1 MDLSISNIVTISLAS
16 AGAGAGQFNTSNLA
30 CFTSEV
36 PAGSFGSLGY
46 KLYLSPA
53 DVATDFGSDSKTY
66 KAAQKVFSQAPN
78 ILANSGYFVVILTNA
93 EVQTVS
99 FSGVAA
105 SGDFKLVMPDGV
117 STTAQIDWDDT
128 ASEIQTKIR
137 ALAGYEDVTVTGSIA
152 GQLLTITFKGI
163 YGELALVQV
172 ADEDLQTSAPAEI
185 TTTVAQVTD
194 GETFAEAITRTLDV
208 VQYFGAGI
216 TEILSETDMLAAG
229 AVLQPEFKI
238 GFMVGNDE
246 ADVAADGKLDKLRS
260 NGYTHSRGLFYDD
273 PSDDQAAMDYQWAYA
288 GRALSVVFS
297 GDKTTQT
304 MHLKELVG
312 VDKDPNITQTIL
324 NLAKAAGAD
333 CYIGVQGL
341 KKPVVFCSGENDFF
355 DQVYNALWF
364 LTALQI
370 AGVNYLQQTSTKIPQ
385 TEDGMDGLKNAY
397 RVICEQAI
405 TNQYGARGLQWNRP
419 DTFGVLADFLQNITQ
434 RGYYI
439 YSAPIAQ
446 QDATDRE
453 ERDAPLVQ
461 IALKEAGA
469 MHKSGV
475 LVYINK

>member
-16 AGAGAGQFNTSNLA
+16 AGAGAGRFNTSNLA
-30 CFTSEV
+30 CFTSES
-36 PAGSFGSLGY
+36 PAVSFGALGY
-46 KLYLSPA
+46 KIYLSPA
-53 DVATDFGSDSKTY
+53 DVATDFGTTSKTY

-78 ILANSGYFVVILTNA
+78 ILANSGYFVVILVAAQIQQVAFTG
-93 EVQTVS
+93 T
-99 FSGVAA
+99 AA
-105 SGDFKLVMPDGV
+105 SGVFKLNGSADINWNDN
-117 STTAQIDWDDT
+117 A
-128 ASEIQTKIR
+128 AAIQTKLR
-137 ALAGYEDVTVTGSIA
+137 AVVGLEKVVVTGSIA
-152 GQLLTITFKGI
+152 AGSLLVEMKGL
-163 YGELALVQV
+163 YGNQSLLV
-172 ADEDLQTSAPAEI
+172 ASANTLQTSAPA
-185 TTTVAQVTD
+185 AVTI
-194 GETFAEAITRTLDV
+194 EVTQSTAAEDLAAAITRTLDL
-208 VQYFGAGI
+208 VQYFGVGI
-216 TEILSETDMLAAG
+216 TEILSEVDMLAAA

-238 GFMVGNDE
+238 GFMAGNDE
-246 ADVAADGKLDKLRS
+246 ADVAVAGKLDKLRS
-260 NGYTHSRGLFYDD
+260 NGYTHSRGLFYDN

-312 VDKDPNITQTIL
+312 VDKDPNITQTVL

-405 TNQYGARGLQWNRP
+405 TNQYGASGLQWSRP

-446 QDATDRE
+446 QDAADRE
-453 ERDAPLVQ
+453 ARYAPLVQ